1 MSCNLEMFMIVSRK
15 YLEEYF
21 NSSFMQ
27 FENCCGVCWC
37 CFKRKSIL
45 DEFEKKGFKTFT
57 SSVKGWKLINNLI
70 NLKFI
75 RLTLLRLLIRQSL

>member
-1 MSCNLEMFMIVSRK
+1 MVSNVEMFMIVGKK

-45 DEFEKKGFKTFT
+45 DEFEKKGFKTFN
-57 SSVKGWKLINNLI
+57 SMVKGWKLINDLNTFEIFPFDPVETIDL
-70 NLKFI
+70 
-75 RLTLLRLLIRQSL
+75 

>member
-1 MSCNLEMFMIVSRK
+1 MSVDVEMFMIVGRK

-37 CFKRKSIL
+37 CLKRKSIL
-45 DEFEKKGFKTFT
+45 HEFEKKGFNTFNLM
-57 SSVKGWKLINNLI
+57 VKGWKLVNDLNTFEI
-70 NLKFI
+70 F
-75 RLTLLRLLIRQSL
+75 LLDSVETIDS

>member
-1 MSCNLEMFMIVSRK
+1 MASNVEMFMIVGKK

-45 DEFEKKGFKTFT
+45 DEFEKKGFKTFN

-75 RLTLLRLLIRQSL
+75 RLTLLRLLIRKSL

>member
-45 DEFEKKGFKTFT
+45 DEFEKKGFKTFN
-57 SSVKGWKLINNLI
+57 SLVKGWKLINNLI

-75 RLTLLRLLIRQSL
+75 GLTLLRLLIHKSL

>member
-45 DEFEKKGFKTFT
+45 DEFEKKGFKTFN

-75 RLTLLRLLIRQSL
+75 GLTLLRLLIRKSL

>member
-45 DEFEKKGFKTFT
+45 DEFEKKGFKTFN

-75 RLTLLRLLIRQSL
+75 RLTLLRLLIRKSL

>member
-1 MSCNLEMFMIVSRK
+1 MISFEKLFELASDILDISLQDISVFLFEDGTLYLEMYVVVSRK

-37 CFKRKSIL
+37 CLRKKQIL
-45 DEFEKKGFKTFT
+45 DEIGKKRFNSF
-57 SSVKGWKLINNLI
+57 N
-70 NLKFI
+70 
-75 RLTLLRLLIRQSL
+75 

>member
-1 MSCNLEMFMIVSRK
+1 MASNVEMFMIVGKK

-45 DEFEKKGFKTFT
+45 DEFKKKGFKTFN

-75 RLTLLRLLIRQSL
+75 GLTLLRLLIRKSL